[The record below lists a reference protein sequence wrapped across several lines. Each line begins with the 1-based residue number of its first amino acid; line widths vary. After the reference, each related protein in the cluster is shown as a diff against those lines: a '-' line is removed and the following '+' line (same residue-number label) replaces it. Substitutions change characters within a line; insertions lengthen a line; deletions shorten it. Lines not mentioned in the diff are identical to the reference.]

1 MNVIRK
7 ILSIKSL
14 YQHFGPRWF
23 LFRIGYA
30 IRMKTGLIRNHIP
43 AYQWQEK
50 PLTDWVKMGV
60 PTDAEEY
67 FQWRQE
73 LQPNFLFDQIPEI
86 PKKAKWN
93 RESVLKE
100 ADQYLA
106 GISRYF
112 SKTDFQVGFPP
123 DWHLDP
129 FLNIHLPHNKHWS
142 QIPDDGDFDIKFVWE
157 ANRFSQIFTLV
168 RAYAHKPDDH
178 YPAAFW
184 KLIEDWM
191 EKNPPNFG
199 PNWKD
204 GQEAAL
210 RILAIS
216 FGYYAFR
223 HHPESTPDRITK
235 LTMLVAALAERICK
249 NIDYAIFTRSNH
261 TISEG
266 FGLWLTGTL
275 FPELRNAEKYQING
289 KKILEKE
296 ASHQIY
302 PDGGYS
308 MHSLNYH
315 RFVLHIYIFAL
326 RIAELNNTSFSAN
339 VYQAIERSIEFLY
352 HLMDTKTGKLPQY
365 GSNDGA
371 LILPLN
377 SCEYGDYRPLLQ
389 AGYYLLHKKQL
400 FSTGPWDE
408 DLFWLFGIQAFEK
421 SKEMKTQ
428 LSDYVFW
435 DSGISKISG
444 KDSYL
449 FVRCNNFHDRPS
461 HADQLHVDL
470 LWQGKNVALDAGTYL
485 YNGQEP
491 WQNGL
496 AKTNVHNTITVDNQD
511 QMQKFSRFIWVD
523 WSKGV
528 VLRHGEKNGIK
539 YWQGQ
544 HSGYHRLSDPV
555 DHKRTIILLDGK
567 GWLIVDHVCGNKPHD
582 FTLNWLLDKGFSAV
596 DEGNN
601 VLKFDHLSKTI
612 KTHFGGINTTSEF
625 SVVSAD
631 PNSTRGWV
639 SNYYG
644 HKEPALSV
652 QLHAKN
658 TQMIFWTFYGDES
671 FEVESSIDVLSIQK
685 KQISLRMAKNLIS
698 ITKPDI
704 NQALEINPLVEKTNP

>member
-7 ILSIKSL
+7 IFSIKSL

-23 LFRIGYA
+23 LFRVGYA
-30 IRMKTGLIRNHIP
+30 FRMKTGMIRNHIP
-43 AYQWQEK
+43 AYPWQEK
-50 PLTDWVKMGV
+50 SLADWVKLGV
-60 PTDAEEY
+60 PTNAEEY
-67 FQWRQE
+67 FQWRQDNE
-73 LQPNFLFDQIPEI
+73 PKFLFDQIPEI
-86 PKKAKWN
+86 PKKVKWN
-93 RESVLKE
+93 RDLVLKE

-123 DWHLDP
+123 DWYLDP
-129 FLNIHLPHNKHWS
+129 FLNNHLPQNEHWA
-142 QIPDDGDFDIKFVWE
+142 QIPDDGDYDIKFVWE

-178 YPAAFW
+178 YPTAFW
-184 KLIEDWM
+184 TIIEDWM
-191 EKNPPNFG
+191 ENNPPNFG

-204 GQEAAL
+204 GQEVAL

-216 FGYYAFR
+216 FGYYAFQY
-223 HHPESTPDRITK
+223 HPESTPDRVTK
-235 LTMLVAALAERICK
+235 LTILIAALAERICK

-275 FPELRNAEKYQING
+275 FPELRSAEKYQQNG

-296 ASHQIY
+296 ASRQIY

-326 RIAELNNTSFSAN
+326 RIAELNDNPFSTN
-339 VYQAIERSIEFLY
+339 VYQAIERSVEFLY
-352 HLMDTKTGKLPQY
+352 HLMDTKTGKMPQY

-377 SCEYGDYRPLLQ
+377 SCDYGDYRPLLQ
-389 AGYYLLHKKQL
+389 AGYYLLHQKRL
-400 FSTGPWDE
+400 FSAGTWDE
-408 DLFWLFGIQAFEK
+408 DLFWLFGLQNFTK
-421 SKEMKTQ
+421 SKETKTQ
-428 LSDYVFW
+428 LSDYVFL
-435 DSGISKISG
+435 DSGISKVSG
-444 KDSYL
+444 KDSHL
-449 FVRCNNFHDRPS
+449 FVRCNNFRDRPS

-470 LWQGKNVALDAGTYL
+470 WWQGKNIALDAGTYL
-485 YNGQEP
+485 YSGEEP

-496 AKTNVHNTITVDNQD
+496 ARTNVHNTITVDNQD

-528 VLRHGEKNGIK
+528 VLNHGEKHGVK

-555 DHKRTIILLDGK
+555 NHKRTIILLDGN
-567 GWLIVDHVCGNKPHD
+567 GWLVIDHVSGNKPHD
-582 FTLNWLLDKGFSAV
+582 FTLNWLLDKSFSAV
-596 DEGNN
+596 DEENN
-601 VLKFDHLSKTI
+601 ILKLDHLSKTI
-612 KTHFGGINTTSEF
+612 KVHFGGINTPSEI
-625 SVVSAD
+625 SLVSAD
-631 PNSTRGWV
+631 PHSTRGWV

-644 HKEPALSV
+644 YKEPALSV
-652 QLHAKN
+652 QLHANN
-658 TQMIFWTFYGDES
+658 TQMIFWTFFGDES
-671 FEVESSIDVLSIQK
+671 FEIESSIDVLTIQK
-685 KQISLRMAKNLIS
+685 KKTSLRLDNNLIS

-704 NQALEINPLVEKTNP
+704 DQILEFNPLVEKINP